1 MMALPWCRETTLGLG
16 LAVGKDNGEQETD
29 QASNISDL
37 ASGCTP

>member
-1 MMALPWCRETTLGLG
+1 MTAMPRCQETTLGLG
-16 LAVGKDNGEQETD
+16 LVVGKDNREQETD